1 MFPTPAAA
9 AAAAHEAAAR
19 ADQRF
24 ANKTGFKPF
33 INSRSFSR
41 RASRVAENRRRSR
54 RNTDSGLIRLVAAN
68 ESERV
73 PALTC

>member
-1 MFPTPAAA
+1 MFPTPAAAA

-41 RASRVAENRRRSR
+41 RASRVSRKIGDLSRRSM
-54 RNTDSGLIRLVAAN
+54 DSGLIPLDALGEN
-68 ESERV
+68 GSFESD
-73 PALTC
+73 